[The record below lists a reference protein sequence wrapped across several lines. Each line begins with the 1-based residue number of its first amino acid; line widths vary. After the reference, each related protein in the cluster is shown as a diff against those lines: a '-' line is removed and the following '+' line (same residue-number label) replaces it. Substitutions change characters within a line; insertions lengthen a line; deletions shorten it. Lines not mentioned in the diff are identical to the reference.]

1 MQRAGEPSWRLSA
14 TDGHDLD
21 LLLWF
26 RDALGLVA
34 PGDDVPPR
42 AVPRP
47 PDRSGLLADDARAA
61 AAGRWAVWWRAA
73 VAFAGEGHLV
83 EAPAGAG
90 PFLAWVRERGV
101 VHEAIGA
108 PPGFAALGDVPA
120 LRAAVAR
127 LFPDARRDLSGREA
141 APAGALPRRVTPDD
155 HRELAVLAA
164 DVARAHGV
172 GTGAVRG
179 AVLVV
184 AVAGP
189 WWRLVGPGV
198 VVCSPD
204 YRDDAA
210 FAAEV
215 VRAAF
220 ASGVAR
226 A

>member
-1 MQRAGEPSWRLSA
+1 MQSVGEPSWRLSV

-21 LLLWF
+21 LLLWI
-26 RDALGLVA
+26 RDALGLVV
-34 PGDDVPPR
+34 PGADVPPG

-47 PDRSGLLADDARAA
+47 PDRSGLLADDERAA
-61 AAGRWAVWWRAA
+61 AAARWAVWWRAA
-73 VAFAGEGHLV
+73 LAFAGEGQRA
-83 EAPAGAG
+83 EAPSGEGA
-90 PFLAWVRERGV
+90 FLAWVRERAV

-108 PPGFAALGDVPA
+108 PPGFAALGDLPA
-120 LRAAVAR
+120 LRDAVVR
-127 LFPDARRDLSGREA
+127 LVPDARRDLSGREA
-141 APAGALPRRVTPDD
+141 ARAGALPRRATADG
-155 HRELAVLAA
+155 HRELAALAEG
-164 DVARAHGV
+164 VARAHGV

-184 AVAGP
+184 AVEGP

-204 YRDDAA
+204 DGDDAA
-210 FAAEV
+210 FTAEV

-220 ASGVAR
+220 ASGIAR